1 VRHFAVDPFWQS
13 AYNAN
18 TQDSATGI
26 SEKIKMNFS
35 RLVFAVIGVTVAL
48 GAAWFVVGTDG
59 VSQRAVAEEPA
70 AGGDMQANL
79 DRAVEAVVAAAKQGV
94 QESQSPEEILQRTD
108 MSVETLRLLGELGSS
123 TASLQA
129 EKLLDDVQ
137 ASAEPQVA
145 EVITRMRL
153 ARQLQHWSKM
163 SRGDR
168 EKAIDRFV
176 ADVKKDGLT
185 PSHADLVMRLADNLE
200 MGEQP
205 DLAKRAVTEL
215 IPLFQ
220 SSTEPMIQRRTPVM
234 EGVVRRLDV
243 IGKPLELE
251 GKLLDGAEFDWE
263 SYRGK
268 VVLVDFFAN
277 WCGVCREEVPTIL
290 QAYRAY
296 HDKGFEVVGVSLDR
310 QAQLAEQYRKQTG
323 FQFPTLFSD
332 DPRAMEW
339 KSPLAEK
346 YGVTSLPRAIL
357 VDQNGNVVDTV
368 ARGERLIQNLQDLLG
383 PAGGAVG
390 RRVGDLN
397 IEPASETSESSGVVP
412 TSFDDSVDLQQ
423 GAEENAAPTV
433 PEE

>member
-1 VRHFAVDPFWQS
+1 M
-13 AYNAN
+13 
-18 TQDSATGI
+18 
-26 SEKIKMNFS
+26 IKMNFS
-35 RLVFAVIGVTVAL
+35 RLAFAVIGVAVAL
-48 GAAWFVVGTDG
+48 GAAWLIIGADG
-59 VSQRAVAEEPA
+59 VSKLAVAEEPP

-79 DRAVEAVVAAAKQGV
+79 DRAAEAVVAAAKQGIHA
-94 QESQSPEEILQRTD
+94 SQSPEEILQRADT
-108 MSVETLRLLGELGSS
+108 SVETLRLLGELGSS
-123 TASLQA
+123 TADSQA

-137 ASAEPQVA
+137 AGADPQVA
-145 EVITRMRL
+145 QVITRMRL
-153 ARQLQHWSKM
+153 ARQLQRWSQL

-220 SSTEPMIQRRTPVM
+220 NSTEPMIQRRTPVM
-234 EGVVRRLDV
+234 EGIVRRLDV

-251 GKLLDGAEFDWE
+251 GKLLDGTEFDWE

-323 FQFPTLFSD
+323 FNFPTLFSD

-357 VDQNGNVVDTV
+357 IDQNGNVVDTV
-368 ARGERLIQNLQDLLG
+368 ARGERLIQNLRDLLG

-390 RRVGDLN
+390 RRVGALDLQPDT
-397 IEPASETSESSGVVP
+397 EKGEQTGVVQ

-423 GAEENAAPTV
+423 SAEQDAAPVV
-433 PEE
+433 PED